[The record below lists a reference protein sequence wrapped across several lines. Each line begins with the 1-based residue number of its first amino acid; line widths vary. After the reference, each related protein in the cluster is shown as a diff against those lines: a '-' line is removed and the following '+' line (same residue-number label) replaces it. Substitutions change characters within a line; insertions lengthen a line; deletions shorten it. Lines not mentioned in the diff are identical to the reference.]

1 MTVQPASYAMKTI
14 PGFCSS
20 KPGIQVGSKLA
31 PDATV
36 EDMQFLRQMGVEWV
50 TSWVADPA
58 DNTAEG
64 YRALVQRFAS
74 EGFKVYRI
82 QNPRAQNVPEI
93 ILGLPGRDEHIDEF
107 LGYVRN
113 LSEAGV
119 YHVTYAHQANGIW
132 RTGREQVRGG
142 ALHSAFRLDQAGSG
156 SWGGQSWDG
165 KYTHGR
171 AYSEDEL
178 WDAYAHFIGRV
189 VPVAEDAGV
198 YIGVHPDDP
207 PVYPLGAIPR
217 CIFGTYAGFQRAVE
231 MANSPNIGMSL
242 CVGSWLEG
250 GEAMGADAVQ
260 AIRTFGGMSKLFH
273 IHFRNITAP
282 LPEGFVET
290 FPDDGYMNMYR
301 IMRALQKVN
310 FDGVII
316 SDHLPEMIGGAR
328 AAEAHAL
335 GYMKA
340 LAQAAA
346 FELGP
351 H

>member
-1 MTVQPASYAMKTI
+1 MTDQTAPYAMHTI

-20 KPGIQVGSKLA
+20 TPGIQVGSKLA
-31 PDATV
+31 PDASA
-36 EDMQFLRQMGVEWV
+36 EDMQFLKQMGVEWV
-50 TSWVADPA
+50 TSWVSDPA

-64 YRALVQRFAS
+64 YKALVHRFAS

-93 ILGLPGRDEHIDEF
+93 ILGLPGRDERIEEF
-107 LGYVRN
+107 LAYVRN
-113 LSEAGV
+113 LGEAGV
-119 YHVTYAHQANGIW
+119 YHATYAHQANGIW
-132 RTGREQVRGG
+132 RTGREAVRGG
-142 ALHSAFRLDQAGSG
+142 AMHSAFRLEQAGSG
-156 SWGGQSWDG
+156 SWGGRSWAG
-165 KYTHGR
+165 EYTHGR

-178 WDAYAHFIGRV
+178 WDAYAYFIERV

-207 PVYPLGAIPR
+207 PVYPLGGVPR
-217 CIFGTYAGFQRAVE
+217 CIFGSYSGFQRAVD

-250 GEAMGADAVQ
+250 GEAMGADAVE
-260 AIRTFGGMSKLFH
+260 AIRTFGGMGKLFH

-301 IMRALQKVN
+301 VMRALQEVG
-310 FDGVII
+310 FDGAII
-316 SDHLPEMIGGAR
+316 SDHLPQMVGGAR

-346 FELGP
+346 YELGP